1 MSNKIPSI
9 KEVLAS
15 LNLYQ
20 PTKKGNN
27 IFIKCCFHTDKE
39 PSMVVNESKNLFNC
53 LSGCGGGNT
62 IDFLIKYYN
71 INEGN
76 NTLKIAYQKAKEL
89 IGFSYENGV
98 VGKVLDKVLTH
109 FDTDNNN
116 IKTILNNC
124 IILKEPNEYLKGRNI
139 HKLYQDTYILNK
151 NIEIDDTTY
160 YGGTLVFPIINK
172 NNEIKSLQFITK
184 QNFKSF
190 LKGGDI
196 KGNYIDFVIND
207 SNLIFLVEG
216 VADAMSL
223 NLAGFNSIACLS
235 LQNQKNVVLKNF
247 DMLYKRGVVFMDNN
261 QKKEAKE
268 FEIAEQIS
276 NMLSTYSICSP
287 FNELKDANDILKIQ
301 GVDGL
306 KKIVEYD
313 TPNNFLNYL
322 FYLKKEKIIDLFYL
336 TKQDIYV
343 FLLDKTQHFDI
354 SKQAI
359 KSLLIEY
366 VNKKNSIFIRGLSDK
381 IINQIINSFINYT
394 LKSASN
400 YTYRPSYNFL
410 EVIRDYDKN
419 YLNIY
424 KNSGLMAKR
433 SHKKG
438 DFILLKEFLLNL
450 CNGVEADY
458 LWFLEF
464 LAFKLQYPEK
474 RLKILIAFT
483 GEEGTGKSPLGRVL
497 KAIFGENCNT
507 DLTNQVM
514 EDKFTETYCNKL
526 IAIIEEVSSNTST
539 RRDIV
544 AKLKDLSG
552 KDTIIYNAKRIRESD
567 NYPNYTS
574 FIMFSNEEHI
584 AQITDTDTRW
594 SVFRNMKK
602 LTQEFYDNFFKNFD
616 DEVDEFVG
624 FLKKMKLEKDK
635 WIKPIKNKA
644 KIELVEASKHPI
656 EAYIDTLSYNCE
668 NEINRVI
675 KTYNKKLNIIDK
687 INNFDG
693 EYLFEKTDKD
703 YYILCNNLFVELI
716 KTNLNI
722 DYKQYKKYY
731 LEAKK
736 NNFFK
741 QEDTFVKKVNSITFR
756 YIKILKTTLNEG

>member
-1 MSNKIPSI
+1 MKVPPI
-9 KEVLAS
+9 KDVLSS
-15 LNLYQ
+15 LNLYH

-27 IFIKCCFHTDKE
+27 IFIKCPFHADKE
-39 PSMVVNESKNLFNC
+39 PSMGIDASKNLWNC
-53 LSGCGGGNT
+53 LTGCGGGNT
-62 IDFLIKYYN
+62 IDFIIKHYGFSGEN
-71 INEGN
+71 KVRE
-76 NTLKIAYQKAKEL
+76 AYARVKEL
-89 IGFSYENGV
+89 IGYENQKNV
-98 VGKVLDKVLTH
+98 VKINN
-109 FDTDNNN
+109 FNTDNDN
-116 IKTILNNC
+116 IKNILSNC
-124 IILKEPNEYLKGRNI
+124 IFLKEPNEYLKGRGI
-139 HKLYQDTYILNK
+139 IKIFKEIYVLTK
-151 NIEIDDTTY
+151 NLKIDDTELY
-160 YGGTLVFPIINK
+160 SGTLIYPIVNK

-196 KGNYIDFVIND
+196 RGNYIDFIIND
-207 SNLIFLVEG
+207 SNLILLVEG
-216 VADAMSL
+216 VADALSL
-223 NLAGFNSIACLS
+223 NVAGFNAIACLS
-235 LQNQKNVVLKNF
+235 LQNQKNVALQNF
-247 DMLYKRGVVFMDNN
+247 DMLYKRGVVFVDNN
-261 QKKEAKE
+261 LKKDAKE

-276 NMLSTYSICSP
+276 NILSTYSISSP
-287 FNELKDANDILKIQ
+287 FKELKDPNDILKIQ
-301 GVDGL
+301 GIDGL

-336 TKQDIYV
+336 TKQDVYV

-354 SKQAI
+354 NKQAI
-359 KSLLIEY
+359 KSLLIEFIA
-366 VNKKNSIFIRGLSDK
+366 KKNSIFLKYLTTKEINNSINKFIDLS
-381 IINQIINSFINYT
+381 

-400 YTYRPSYNFL
+400 YTYRPAHNFL

-424 KNSGLMAKR
+424 KTSGLMAKK

-438 DFILLKEFLLNL
+438 DFVLLKEFLLNL
-450 CNGVEADY
+450 CNGIEGDY
-458 LWFLEF
+458 LWFLNF
-464 LAFKLQYPEK
+464 LAFKIQYPEK

-483 GEEGTGKSPLGRVL
+483 GEEGTGKSPLGKIL
-497 KAIFGENCNT
+497 KLIFGENCNT

-567 NYPNYTS
+567 NYPNFTS

-602 LTQEFYDNFFKNFD
+602 LSQKFYDDFFKNFD

-624 FLKKMKLEKDK
+624 HLKKMKLKKDE
-635 WIKPIKNKA
+635 WITPIKNKA
-644 KIELVEASKHPI
+644 KLELVEASKHPI
-656 EAYIDTLSYNCE
+656 DEYIDRLSYACE
-668 NEINRVI
+668 NEINRLST
-675 KTYNKKLNIIDK
+675 TYHKKFATTNKSSGV
-687 INNFDG
+687 DG
-693 EYLFEKTDKD
+693 DYLFESNANH
-703 YYILCNNLFVELI
+703 YILCNNLFVELI
-716 KTNLNI
+716 KTALNI
-722 DYKQYKKYY
+722 DYKQHKKYY

-736 NNFFK
+736 NQHFK
-741 QEDTFVKKVNSITFR
+741 QEDTFVKRVSNATFR
-756 YIKILKTTLNEG
+756 YIKIAKTTLPEG